1 MQLYDEIYE
10 GVAEA
15 RCSFLP
21 LGGGYFQGVRALG
34 GFSDTEILLQ
44 FKKNTVI
51 VRGEQLEIKKYC
63 DGDLQLSG
71 KIFSV
76 SLQEGEKN

>member
-21 LGGGYFQGVRALG
+21 NGGGYFQGVRSLG
-34 GFSDTEILLQ
+34 GFSDTEIRLE
-44 FKKNTVI
+44 FKKVVVS
-51 VRGEQLEIKKYC
+51 VRGEGLEIKKYC
-63 DGDLQLSG
+63 DGDLEIFG
-71 KIFSV
+71 KILAV
-76 SLQEGEKN
+76 AVE